1 MARRPALRAAARRRA
16 VLVTSCACGSSSS
29 SMPPDGGCHRPLHR
43 LSRCPSAA
51 QGAIAASNGSWGPP
65 PPLLAFPPHYVR
77 ACWSRPAG
85 KGERCPS
92 LRSGRFYRL
101 TRLGAGFAAG
111 CAYCAPTSAGGGLA
125 SAPVVSGALRV
136 AARRTRHSLRFARL
150 AALIRCV
157 LALLVRAA
165 LPAATRSRI
174 VRPFRSEVSQ
184 KNRLHCGL
192 SLTPAF
198 SENSPSD
205 QNRRK
210 GEAPKAGLLFFF
222 GWLCHPH
229 PPTTL
234 IMSGALPPNPQCF
247 SNGIDY

>member
-16 VLVTSCACGSSSS
+16 FLVTSCACGFSPA
-29 SMPPDGGCHRPLHR
+29 SMPPNGGCRWALHR

-51 QGAIAASNGSWGPP
+51 QGAITASNGSWGPP
-65 PPLLAFPPHYVR
+65 PPLLAFPPRYAR
-77 ACWSRPAG
+77 ARWSWPAG
-85 KGERCPS
+85 KGERCPA

-101 TRLGAGFAAG
+101 ARLGAGFAAG
-111 CAYCAPTSAGGGLA
+111 CAYCAPTSAGSGLA
-125 SAPVVSGALRV
+125 TAPVVSGALRV
-136 AARRTRHSLRFARL
+136 AARRARHSLRFASL
-150 AALIRCV
+150 AARIRCV
-157 LALLVRAA
+157 LASLVRAA
-165 LPAATRSRI
+165 LPVPTRSRI
-174 VRPFRSEVSQ
+174 VRPFWSEVSQ

-210 GEAPKAGLLFFF
+210 GEAPKAGYLFIFVS
-222 GWLCHPH
+222 LRDPH

-247 SNGIDY
+247 NNGIDY